1 MKKLKTCINNNSLEQ
16 MRIYFGKKI
25 SVAELPEL
33 RIKKIRDYT
42 IRLLDKNHYRLT
54 MIFYEENRENP
65 SFLFIKFQIT
75 SSGSIRVT
83 ELPSVPRIVAK
94 LDKKKM
100 PEHLTEV
107 YHLKNNL
114 ALFSVNKDI

>member
-100 PEHLTEV
+100 PE
-107 YHLKNNL
+107 
-114 ALFSVNKDI
+114 